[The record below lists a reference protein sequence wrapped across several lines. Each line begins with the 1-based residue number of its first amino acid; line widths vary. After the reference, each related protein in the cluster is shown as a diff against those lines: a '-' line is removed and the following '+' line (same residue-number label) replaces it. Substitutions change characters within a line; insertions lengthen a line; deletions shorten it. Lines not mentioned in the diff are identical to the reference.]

1 MDYIIDIEI
10 KEIRGQGTC
19 PSGHKIGEVFHMGDG
34 KLCPWATHTIMP
46 FATALRFGGEVPW
59 RDKDKDKIEISC
71 PDPDNVVVFR
81 LSRRPKTEGM
91 DLGW

>member
-1 MDYIIDIEI
+1 VDYFVDAEV
-10 KEIRGQGTC
+10 KEIRGRGTC
-19 PSGHKIGEVFHMGDG
+19 PSGHKIGEVFHIGDG

-46 FATALRFGGEVPW
+46 FAAALRFGGEIHW
-59 RDKDKDKIEISC
+59 RDEDKDKIEISC

-81 LSRRPKTEGM
+81 LTRRPKTADM